1 MRLKHFGKHPYFNRR
16 QNLAD
21 ALYQRAK
28 KILKK
33 NMRLNTSAFNRTKDS
48 LGTVLSESSSGPF
61 SKALRL

>member
-21 ALYQRAK
+21 ALYRRAK

-33 NMRLNTSAFNRTKDS
+33 NMRLNTLAFNRTSQSQKPKTI
-48 LGTVLSESSSGPF
+48 LPLTLF
-61 SKALRL
+61 LQLL